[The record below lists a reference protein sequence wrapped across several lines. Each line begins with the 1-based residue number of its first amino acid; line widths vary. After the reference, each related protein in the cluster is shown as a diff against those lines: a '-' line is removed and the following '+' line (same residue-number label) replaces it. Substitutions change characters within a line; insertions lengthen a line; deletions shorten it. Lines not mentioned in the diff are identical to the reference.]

1 MEAVQPPAD
10 IERHARDGTINMRR
24 SMTKTMNSMALIAGL
39 VLTGAS
45 AVQAQTLT
53 PQPETG
59 AFLTLAAGGQPQKR
73 SFGSS
78 GTFTS
83 FGETGRFEL
92 NQNVGAG
99 FLFDIGAGYMFTKHL
114 GAGVSFW
121 NVRSSSA
128 ASGAA
133 SIPDPVFFGRFTTV
147 TPTPENELHETTLG
161 VNVQL
166 IYTMA
171 IANRFDLT
179 IGLGPTIIRDKLEVA
194 TLAVT
199 PNSTTVTLST
209 ESQSKTTAK
218 AGNLSV
224 DVTYRANE
232 MYGVGIFARYS
243 GGEVDLP
250 SLPKAKVGGVQ
261 VGGIVRYRF

>member
-1 MEAVQPPAD
+1 
-10 IERHARDGTINMRR
+10 
-24 SMTKTMNSMALIAGL
+24 MTKTMNNMALIAGL
-39 VLTGAS
+39 LLTGAS
-45 AVQAQTLT
+45 AVHAQTLT
-53 PQPETG
+53 PRPETG
-59 AFLTLAAGGQPQKR
+59 AYLTVAAGGQPQKR

-99 FLFDIGAGYMFTKHL
+99 FLFDIGGGYMFMKHL

-121 NVRSSSA
+121 NVRASSA
-128 ASGAA
+128 VSGAA

-147 TPTPENELHETTLG
+147 TPNPENELHETTLG
-161 VNVQL
+161 VNLSVV
-166 IYTMA
+166 YTMQ
-171 IANRFDLT
+171 IAEKFDLAVS
-179 IGLGPTIIRDKLEVA
+179 LGPTLIRSKLEVG
-194 TLAVT
+194 TLQVT

-209 ESQSKTTAK
+209 QSESKTTAK
-218 AGNLSV
+218 AGHLDV

-232 MYGVGIFARYS
+232 IYGIGLFVRYA

-250 SLPKAKVGGVQ
+250 SLPKAKVGGLQ
-261 VGGIVRYRF
+261 LGGIVRYRF

>member
-1 MEAVQPPAD
+1 
-10 IERHARDGTINMRR
+10 
-24 SMTKTMNSMALIAGL
+24 MTKTMNNMALIAGL
-39 VLTGAS
+39 LLTGAS
-45 AVQAQTLT
+45 AVHAQTLT

-59 AFLTLAAGGQPQKR
+59 AFLTVAAGGQPQKR

-83 FGETGRFEL
+83 FGETGRFEV

-99 FLFDIGAGYMFTKHL
+99 FLFDIGGGYMFMKHL
-114 GAGVSFW
+114 GAGISVWS
-121 NVRSSSA
+121 VRSSSA
-128 ASGAA
+128 VSGAA

-147 TPTPENELHETTLG
+147 TPTPDNDLHESTLG
-161 VNVQL
+161 INVQL
-166 IYTMA
+166 IYTMP
-171 IANRFDLT
+171 IADKFDLT
-179 IGLGPTIIRDKLEVA
+179 IGLGPTIIRDKLEVG
-194 TLAVT
+194 TLAVA

-209 ESQSKTTAK
+209 ASESKTTAK
-218 AGNLSV
+218 AGNLSI

-232 MYGVGIFARYS
+232 MYGIGLFARYA

-250 SLPKAKVGGVQ
+250 SLPKAKVGGIQ

>member
-1 MEAVQPPAD
+1 
-10 IERHARDGTINMRR
+10 
-24 SMTKTMNSMALIAGL
+24 MTKTMNNMALIAGL
-39 VLTGAS
+39 LLTGAS
-45 AVQAQTLT
+45 AVHAQTLT

-73 SFGSS
+73 SFSHS
-78 GTFTS
+78 GTFPS

-99 FLFDIGAGYMFTKHL
+99 FLFDIGGGYMFMKHL
-114 GAGVSFW
+114 GAGISVWS
-121 NVRSSSA
+121 VRSSSA
-128 ASGAA
+128 VSGAA
-133 SIPDPVFFGRFTTV
+133 SIPDPVFFGRFTTI

-161 VNVQL
+161 INVQV
-166 IYTMA
+166 IYTMP
-171 IANRFDLT
+171 IATKFDLT
-179 IGLGPTIIRDKLEVA
+179 IGLGPTIIRDKLEVG
-194 TLAVT
+194 TLSVT

-209 ESQSKTTAK
+209 ASESKTTAK

-232 MYGVGIFARYS
+232 MYGLGLFARYA

-250 SLPKAKVGGVQ
+250 SLPKAKVGGLQ
-261 VGGIVRYRF
+261 LGGIVRYRF

>member
-1 MEAVQPPAD
+1 
-10 IERHARDGTINMRR
+10 
-24 SMTKTMNSMALIAGL
+24 MTKTMNNMALIAGL
-39 VLTGAS
+39 LLTGAS
-45 AVQAQTLT
+45 AVHAQTLT

-59 AFLTLAAGGQPQKR
+59 AFMTLAAGGQPQKR

-99 FLFDIGAGYMFTKHL
+99 FMFDIGGGYMFMKHF
-114 GAGVSFW
+114 GAGISVWS
-121 NVRSSSA
+121 VRSSSA

-147 TPTPENELHETTLG
+147 TPTPENDLHETTLG
-161 VNVQL
+161 INVQV
-166 IYTMA
+166 IYTMP
-171 IANRFDLT
+171 IATKFDLT
-179 IGLGPTIIRDKLEVA
+179 IGLGPTIIRDKLEVG

-209 ESQSKTTAK
+209 ASESKTTAK

-232 MYGVGIFARYS
+232 MYGLGLFVRYA

-250 SLPKAKVGGVQ
+250 SLPKAKVGGLQ
-261 VGGIVRYRF
+261 LGGIVRYRF

>member
-1 MEAVQPPAD
+1 
-10 IERHARDGTINMRR
+10 
-24 SMTKTMNSMALIAGL
+24 MTKTMNSMALIAGL

-45 AVQAQTLT
+45 AVHAQTLT
-53 PQPETG
+53 PRPETG
-59 AFLTLAAGGQPQKR
+59 AYLTLAAGGQPQKR
-73 SFGSS
+73 SFGSG

-99 FLFDIGAGYMFTKHL
+99 FLFDIGGGYMFMKHL
-114 GAGVSFW
+114 GAGVSVW
-121 NVRSSSA
+121 SVRSSSA

-147 TPTPENELHETTLG
+147 TPDPNNDLHESTLG
-161 VNVQL
+161 VNVNVV
-166 IYTMA
+166 YTMQ
-171 IANRFDLT
+171 IADKFDLAVT
-179 IGLGPTIIRDKLEVA
+179 IGPTIIRSKLEVA

-218 AGNLSV
+218 AGNLGV

-232 MYGVGIFARYS
+232 VYGIGLFVRYS

-250 SLPKAKVGGVQ
+250 SLPKAKVGGLQ

>member
-1 MEAVQPPAD
+1 
-10 IERHARDGTINMRR
+10 
-24 SMTKTMNSMALIAGL
+24 MTKTMNNMALIAGL
-39 VLTGAS
+39 LLTGAS
-45 AVQAQTLT
+45 AVHAQTLT

-83 FGETGRFEL
+83 FGETGRFEV

-99 FLFDIGAGYMFTKHL
+99 FLFDIGGGYMFMKHL
-114 GAGVSFW
+114 GAGISVWS
-121 NVRSSSA
+121 VRSSSA
-128 ASGAA
+128 VSGAA

-147 TPTPENELHETTLG
+147 TPTPENDLHETTLG
-161 VNVQL
+161 INVQV
-166 IYTMA
+166 IYTMP
-171 IANRFDLT
+171 IATKFDLT
-179 IGLGPTIIRDKLEVA
+179 IGLGPTIIRDKLEVG
-194 TLAVT
+194 TLAVA

-209 ESQSKTTAK
+209 ASESKTTAK

-232 MYGVGIFARYS
+232 VYGLGLFVRYS

-250 SLPKAKVGGVQ
+250 SLPKAKVGGLQ
-261 VGGIVRYRF
+261 LGGIVRYRF

>member
-1 MEAVQPPAD
+1 
-10 IERHARDGTINMRR
+10 
-24 SMTKTMNSMALIAGL
+24 MTKTMNNMALIAGL
-39 VLTGAS
+39 LLTGAS
-45 AVQAQTLT
+45 AVHAQTLT

-59 AFLTLAAGGQPQKR
+59 AYLTLAAGGQPQKR

-99 FLFDIGAGYMFTKHL
+99 FLFDIGGGYQFMKHL
-114 GAGVSFW
+114 AAGVSFW

-128 ASGAA
+128 VSGAA

-147 TPTPENELHETTLG
+147 TPTPENDLHETTLG
-161 VNVQL
+161 INVGI
-166 IYTMA
+166 IYTMP
-171 IANRFDLT
+171 IANRFDLA
-179 IGLGPTIIRDKLEVA
+179 IGVGPTIIRSKLEVG

-209 ESQSKTTAK
+209 ESESKTTAK
-218 AGNLSV
+218 AGHLSV

-232 MYGVGIFARYS
+232 MYGVGLFVRYA

-250 SLPKAKVGGVQ
+250 SLPKAKVGGLQ
-261 VGGIVRYRF
+261 LGGIVRYRF